1 MLPNYFWHQH
11 KIHWHKNHLQV
22 VGLSCFCSYFC
33 LFWQNWAWVAA
44 PGKNSLASFP
54 SGWTGLST
62 LSVWT
67 GSFFF
72 SYFLISCFSC
82 STGRCRMRSL
92 ARQRLAFINVSEKF
106 LTLSLKLFLF
116 QTNGRWYQC
125 DVICVSN
132 VIPRWSQCARRAWEE
147 TARRNNGE
155 GGFLQDSS
163 IRRLT
168 HDGHLMPI
176 MFTIVMI
183 MLNITMRH
191 SGVAPTA
198 HLRDTKPTMR
208 YQIIW
213 FRCKH
218 RHSA

>member
-11 KIHWHKNHLQV
+11 KIHWHKKHFQV

-92 ARQRLAFINVSEKF
+92 ARQRLAFINVSEK
-106 LTLSLKLFLF
+106 LLYCWRKLFLF
-116 QTNGRWYQC
+116 KTNGRWYQC

-147 TARRNNGE
+147 TARRKNGE
-155 GGFLQDSS
+155 GGFLQDSDWPK
-163 IRRLT
+163 ITRENQQT
-168 HDGHLMPI
+168 HNGHLMPHN
-176 MFTIVMI
+176 V
-183 MLNITMRH
+183 H
-191 SGVAPTA
+191 DHHEHAQ
-198 HLRDTKPTMR
+198 H
-208 YQIIW
+208 
-213 FRCKH
+213 H
-218 RHSA
+218 H

>member
-1 MLPNYFWHQH
+1 MLPNNFRHQR
-11 KIHWHKNHLQV
+11 KIHWHKKHFQV
-22 VGLSCFCSYFC
+22 FGLPCFCSYFC

-44 PGKNSLASFP
+44 PGKSSLASFP

-82 STGRCRMRSL
+82 STGRCRMREL

-125 DVICVSN
+125 DANANI
-132 VIPRWSQCARRAWEE
+132 RWSQCARRAWEE
-147 TARRNNGE
+147 TARWKNGE
-155 GGFLQDSS
+155 GVFLQDSS

-168 HDGHLMPI
+168 KDYQ
-176 MFTIVMI
+176 
-183 MLNITMRH
+183 
-191 SGVAPTA
+191 
-198 HLRDTKPTMR
+198 RDT
-208 YQIIW
+208 
-213 FRCKH
+213 
-218 RHSA
+218 